1 MKLLFA
7 WMSILNFE
15 MSYWEA
21 ESLMGEVTHD
31 LSAAELRDVED
42 YVENELADDLAA
54 SQPEAEC

>member
-1 MKLLFA
+1 
-7 WMSILNFE
+7 MSILNFE